1 MVLMRAR
8 CTNLRAFSVFCIAFP
23 INAPTGNRVRLRH
36 KASQSQTH
44 RRISHLLPLADAC
57 PLWWSGPS
65 SPPALCHR
73 AFLGWQSRWAT
84 TAITVDF
91 ESDGKCMASPRGR
104 TARTYRK
111 RARTPLRAYAIAGTL
126 PALDSFLSADRGG
139 EATFVPR
146 SGEREA
152 HAYKGGGGRHMVWC
166 YQTLARPGRAG
177 SAACR
182 RLIDAEADGSGFY
195 GQWRPHCAPDPARQV
210 TL

>member
-1 MVLMRAR
+1 MEQSSEKLLRVTL
-8 CTNLRAFSVFCIAFP
+8 NLW
-23 INAPTGNRVRLRH
+23 
-36 KASQSQTH
+36 TH

-73 AFLGWQSRWAT
+73 AFLGRHSRWAT

-146 SGEREA
+146 SGERDTSSQQA
-152 HAYKGGGGRHMVWC
+152 VMSHFSRCQGLQSTCCMSPWRHASSRIVRH
-166 YQTLARPGRAG
+166 L
-177 SAACR
+177 
-182 RLIDAEADGSGFY
+182 
-195 GQWRPHCAPDPARQV
+195 
-210 TL
+210 